1 MRQIEEL
8 QGRITAAMDR
18 IGTGLTALEA
28 AQDAAAQDDLTQ
40 ALDDER
46 LANAQLEERLKTL
59 KAQLADVAPADTSG
73 DLEALQAE
81 VELLRNEVGNPVEK
95 DALKAEI
102 ARLTGD
108 LEAAGNTAA
117 MMAESKATLEAEV
130 AERNA
135 DITALQ
141 ARIAAAEAA
150 DSEGGDSKG
159 ADSEDG
165 GSAELRAE
173 IDDLK
178 AQLQTAQGE
187 LAAAQPAA
195 ALPDGDV
202 GSDHSEELDRQ
213 NEMLVRLDTELQ
225 QLRHAN
231 ESLRSAN
238 TALREANAAGVGDA
252 DLINTAM
259 EAEIA
264 GLRAAQASDQ
274 AQVNV
279 VLAKLEPL
287 LAHARNLPEGEEV

>member
-1 MRQIEEL
+1 MSQIEEL

-18 IGTGLTALEA
+18 IGTGLGALEAAQVA

-40 ALDDER
+40 ALDDEK
-46 LANAQLEERLKTL
+46 LANAQLAERLKTL
-59 KAQLADVAPADTSG
+59 KAQLADVALAADTSG

-81 VELLRNEVGNPVEK
+81 VELLRNEVGNPIEK

-102 ARLTGD
+102 ERLTGD

-117 MMAESKATLEAEV
+117 VMAESKATLEAEV

-135 DITALQ
+135 DTA
-141 ARIAAAEAA
+141 
-150 DSEGGDSKG
+150 
-159 ADSEDG
+159 DG

-178 AQLQTAQGE
+178 AQLQTAQDE
-187 LAAAQPAA
+187 LAAAQSAAAQPAA
-195 ALPDGDV
+195 ALADGDV
-202 GSDHSEELDRQ
+202 ASNHSEELDRQ
-213 NEMLVRLDTELQ
+213 NDMLVRLDTELQ